1 MDWNLSWIPLYL
13 TWPSVLCET
22 TCLLKRGHL
31 FVILKCMFHL
41 SKYCLWNEL
50 QKLYRLECSLLK
62 RVVYL
67 KCEVNAE
74 LGLVYFIYIHHNEYE
89 PWSCKFHLTQA
100 GMKYSSTETYLKAR
114 SKCEECRLFSPYL
127 EDSQHPCFWYAV
139 SNGGVFLILGSIQE
153 KWQSWTVTCLL
164 LHYIL
169 WNLDE
174 HMVCCGTYWLLVW
187 WFFFSC
193 TLLYQ
198 KYSLKKIWV
207 WA

>member
-50 QKLYRLECSLLK
+50 QKLYRLVCSLLK

-139 SNGGVFLILGSIQE
+139 SNGGVFLIWGSIQKKMTE
-153 KWQSWTVTCLL
+153 LDCDLLITSLYTVESWWTYGLL
-164 LHYIL
+164 WY
-169 WNLDE
+169 
-174 HMVCCGTYWLLVW
+174 LLVVGLVV
-187 WFFFSC
+187 FFFMHIIIS
-193 TLLYQ
+193 
-198 KYSLKKIWV
+198 KI
-207 WA
+207 

>member
-22 TCLLKRGHL
+22 ACLLKRGHL
-31 FVILKCMFHL
+31 FVILKCIFHL

-50 QKLYRLECSLLK
+50 QKLYRLVCSLLK
-62 RVVYL
+62 WVLYL

-139 SNGGVFLILGSIQE
+139 SNGGVFLILGSIQKKMTE
-153 KWQSWTVTCLL
+153 LDCDLLITSLYTVESWWTYHGLL
-164 LHYIL
+164 WY
-169 WNLDE
+169 
-174 HMVCCGTYWLLVW
+174 LLVVGLVV
-187 WFFFSC
+187 FFFMHIIIS
-193 TLLYQ
+193 
-198 KYSLKKIWV
+198 KI
-207 WA
+207 

>member
-139 SNGGVFLILGSIQE
+139 SNGGVFLIWGSIQKKMTE
-153 KWQSWTVTCLL
+153 LDCDLLITSLYTVESWWTYGLL
-164 LHYIL
+164 WY
-169 WNLDE
+169 
-174 HMVCCGTYWLLVW
+174 LLVVGLVV
-187 WFFFSC
+187 FFFMHIIIS
-193 TLLYQ
+193 
-198 KYSLKKIWV
+198 KI
-207 WA
+207 

>member
-31 FVILKCMFHL
+31 FVILKCIFHL

-50 QKLYRLECSLLK
+50 QKLYRLVCSLLK

-139 SNGGVFLILGSIQE
+139 SNGGVFFDLGQYTKKNDRVGLWLAYYFTIYCGILMNISWFVVVLIGC
-153 KWQSWTVTCLL
+153 WFGGVFFHA
-164 LHYIL
+164 HYYIK
-169 WNLDE
+169 N
-174 HMVCCGTYWLLVW
+174 
-187 WFFFSC
+187 
-193 TLLYQ
+193 
-198 KYSLKKIWV
+198 I
-207 WA
+207 A

>member
-50 QKLYRLECSLLK
+50 QKLYRLVCSLLK
-62 RVVYL
+62 WVLYL

-139 SNGGVFLILGSIQE
+139 SNGGVFLIWGSIQKKMTE
-153 KWQSWTVTCLL
+153 LDCDLLITSLYTVESWWTYGLL
-164 LHYIL
+164 WY
-169 WNLDE
+169 
-174 HMVCCGTYWLLVW
+174 LLVVGLVV
-187 WFFFSC
+187 FFFMHIIIS
-193 TLLYQ
+193 
-198 KYSLKKIWV
+198 KI
-207 WA
+207 